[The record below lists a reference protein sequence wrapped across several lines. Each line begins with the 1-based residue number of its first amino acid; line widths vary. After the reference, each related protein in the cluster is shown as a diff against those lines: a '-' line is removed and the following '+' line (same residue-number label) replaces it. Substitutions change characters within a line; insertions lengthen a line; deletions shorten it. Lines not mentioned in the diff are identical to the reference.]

1 MSACATARRQFSDGS
16 FALSL
21 RYRGTGYPERLRDF
35 TYAARTLAKSPVFA
49 ATAIVTIAL
58 GIGASTAIF
67 SVTDAVLLR
76 ALPYKDP
83 ERLYFAISDMRK
95 RNVKDFPLS
104 DADFIDL
111 RNGTAAMFQEMGAVT
126 TGRITAPREDDS
138 PEQIRVAAVTPNF
151 FRLMGAQIALG
162 RDFSDA
168 DGQPQPAPGPATAG
182 APRLPQMAIVSYNY
196 WQRRFGG
203 SREIIGR
210 PMPGRQGGTQIVG
223 VLKPGFELLFSPDAN
238 MEERPDV
245 WFANRLA
252 YDNAGRNGVSL
263 QAIGRLKDGV
273 TREQAQGAV
282 DRVAAELRRNFII
295 HETSGFFIRLEPMQ
309 RHVVEEVRPALLALM
324 GAASFLLLIA
334 CANVANLLLVR
345 ASLRER
351 ELAIRTALGGS
362 WWRLARQTLAEAG
375 LLALSGALL
384 GLGLAWAG
392 IHELRAIAPASLP
405 RLETIGIDAAVL
417 GFTAMAAVAAAAL
430 FGLAPAVRAARPSVA
445 ALLRAS
451 GRNAGLGGVGLLRN
465 FVVVAEVALSFVLL
479 IGSGL
484 MFRSFLE
491 LQRIDPGFNPHGLLT
506 FQVLGGSLGQQPQ
519 ERAAR
524 VREMQ
529 TRLRNLPGVEAATA
543 SLPLPLAGGFSPIR
557 WGLEPALADPS
568 KFQAADFQIVLPGY
582 FEVLRTPLLAGRT
595 FTEADNAPDRK
606 GVVIDQLLAA
616 KAFGGESAVGKR
628 LLIRVRTPEPE
639 WVEVLGVVAHQRD
652 TSLAVAGREQ
662 IYFTDGFVGH
672 GAVGYWA
679 VRTAG
684 DPAKY
689 AAAVRAAMG
698 KLDPHLLVGEMQPM
712 EALVDYAQAST
723 RFSLLLIGVFASVA
737 GLLAGVGLY
746 GVLSTVVRQRTPEIG
761 VRMALG
767 AAPGS
772 IFSLVVRQGLRL
784 SALGIGLGL
793 VAAFALTRAIDS
805 MLVGV
810 KATDPATFAAMTALF
825 FAIAVVAS
833 WVPARRAAR
842 LDPTAALREE

>member
-1 MSACATARRQFSDGS
+1 MLFG
-16 FALSL
+16 
-21 RYRGTGYPERLRDF
+21 DF

-67 SVTDAVLLR
+67 SVTNAVLLR
-76 ALPYKDP
+76 PLPYKDP
-83 ERLYFAISDMRK
+83 ERLFFAISDMRK
-95 RNVKDFPLS
+95 RNVKDFPFS
-104 DADFIDL
+104 NADFMDL
-111 RNGTAAMFQEMGAVT
+111 RNGAAGMFQEIGAVT
-126 TGRITAPREDDS
+126 TGRITVPREDDS

-151 FRLMGAQIALG
+151 FRLMGGQIALG
-162 RDFSDA
+162 RDFNDA
-168 DGQPQPAPGPATAG
+168 DGQPQPAPAAGGVAAPAAQGP
-182 APRLPQMAIVSYNY
+182 PRLPQMAILSYAY
-196 WQRRFGG
+196 WQRRFGA
-203 SREIIGR
+203 SRDVIGR

-223 VLKPGFELLFSPDAN
+223 VLKPGFELLFPPDAN
-238 MEERPDV
+238 IEQRPDV

-263 QAIGRLKDGV
+263 RAIGRLKDGV

-282 DRVAAELRRNFII
+282 DRVAAELRRSFII
-295 HETSGFFIRLEPMQ
+295 HETSGWFIRLEPMH

-324 GAASFLLLIA
+324 GAVIFLLLIA

-362 WWRLARQTLAEAG
+362 WWRLVSQTLAETV
-375 LLALSGALL
+375 LLAFAGALL
-384 GLGLAWAG
+384 GLGLAWVG

-405 RLETIGIDAAVL
+405 RLDAIGIDPAVL
-417 GFTAMAAVAAAAL
+417 GFTALAALMAAAL

-445 ALLRAS
+445 PLLRAS
-451 GRNAGLGGVGLLRN
+451 GRNAALSGAGLLRN

-506 FQVLGGSLGQQPQ
+506 FQLLGGRGGQQPQ

-524 VREMQ
+524 QREIQ
-529 TRLRNLPGVEAATA
+529 TRLQALPGVDAVTA
-543 SLPLPLAGGFSPIR
+543 SFPLPLAGGFSPIR
-557 WGLEPALADPS
+557 WGLEPALTDPS
-568 KFQAADFQIVLPGY
+568 KFQAVDFQIVLPGY
-582 FEVLRTPLLAGRT
+582 FEVLHTPLIAGRT
-595 FTEADNAPDRK
+595 FTDADNAPDRK

-616 KAFGGESAVGKR
+616 KAFPGESAVGKR
-628 LLIRVRTPEPE
+628 LLIRIRTPEPE
-639 WVEVLGVVAHQRD
+639 WVEVIGVVAHQRD

-662 IYFTDGFVGH
+662 IYFADGFLGH

-679 VRTAG
+679 IHTAG

-689 AAAVRAAMG
+689 ALAVRAAIA
-698 KLDPHLLVGEMQPM
+698 KLDPHLLVAEMQPM
-712 EALVDYAQAST
+712 DALVEHAQAST

-737 GLLAGVGLY
+737 ALLAGVGLY

-767 AAPGS
+767 AAPGT
-772 IFSLVVRQGLRL
+772 IFSLVVGQGLRL
-784 SALGIGLGL
+784 SAAGIALGL
-793 VAAFALTRAIDS
+793 VAAFELTRAMTS

-810 KATDPATFAAMTALF
+810 KPTDPATFASMAVLF
-825 FAIAVVAS
+825 FAIAAVAS
-833 WVPARRAAR
+833 WLPARRAAA